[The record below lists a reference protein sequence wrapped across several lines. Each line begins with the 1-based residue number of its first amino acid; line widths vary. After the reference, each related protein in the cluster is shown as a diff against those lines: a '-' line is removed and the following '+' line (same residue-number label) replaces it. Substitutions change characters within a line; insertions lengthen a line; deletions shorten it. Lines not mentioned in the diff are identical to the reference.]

1 MADER
6 NRWLDEAAA
15 DELLRGA
22 PVGPVADQRAR
33 AEADRLRAA
42 LDSLAPTLPH
52 PAAGPELP
60 GEAAALAAFRA
71 ARGAA
76 RPEAPVS
83 VAAHEPLVELG
94 RGAHS
99 AQALLVR
106 TRPPRRSTAVRF
118 GLAAALASVAVGGLA
133 AAAGTGLL
141 DQGSHTSAG
150 PLPSVSVSTEGNP
163 APTGDGGA
171 LRPLRSPQARP
182 TEPFGGGGFA
192 PVGPSHSPGED
203 AGVDAAPDP
212 DGHAA
217 EGGGTGNS
225 SAPASTG
232 GAVQDGDGRDRSP
245 TGTKERERDRDRD
258 RENTVKATDLC
269 ESYRAGQMNDDRRE
283 RLSKLARGAARIAR
297 YCEAL
302 LDVARDGDV
311 AGTGTGTSSG
321 PGRSTTGG
329 PGPGSDALRAP
340 TPAATRGSLG
350 FRSRM

>member
-6 NRWLDEAAA
+6 NRWLDQAAA
-15 DELLRGA
+15 DELLRGE

-42 LDSLAPTLPH
+42 LDTLAPTLPH

-71 ARGAA
+71 AHGAA

-83 VAAHEPLVELG
+83 AAAHEPLVELG
-94 RGAHS
+94 RGAHC

-141 DQGSHTSAG
+141 DQTLHTSAG

-163 APTGDGGA
+163 APTGDGGG

-192 PVGPSHSPGED
+192 PVGPSYSPGED

-225 SAPASTG
+225 SAPASIG
-232 GAVQDGDGRDRSP
+232 GAAKDDDGRDRP
-245 TGTKERERDRDRD
+245 TTGTEERERDRDRD
-258 RENTVKATDLC
+258 RENTVRATDLC
-269 ESYRAGQMNDDRRE
+269 ESYRAGQMNDDRRD
-283 RLSKLARGAARIAR
+283 RLSKLARGAARIAK

-311 AGTGTGTSSG
+311 AGGTGTSSG
-321 PGRSTTGG
+321 PGRSTTDG

-340 TPAATRGSLG
+340 SPAATRGSLG
-350 FRSRM
+350 FRSRL